1 MTGVEATDHVRV
13 GNINAAPFQ
22 NSGLLLATAEESSVF
37 TNFPFDGVFGLNR
50 RSVPSGGVDF
60 NVMIQ
65 AKTTGAV
72 DKNIVAF
79 WLGGPPGDQ
88 GGAMAVGGVDNRFFE
103 QDMSWH
109 DVVDNPFG
117 NWMLK
122 LDSLKLGGVE
132 VCEGGCTTIVDTG
145 TSLLVVSEAVD
156 NQIKS
161 HVNIKENCDNFVSNP
176 DMVFS
181 YNGHEYTLKAS
192 DYVVEMV
199 DGSSKSCSSA
209 IVPME
214 GSLKDKISKI
224 VPAGIGVNTENILIM
239 GDVFLRRI
247 YTAFDNS
254 DIDHPKV
261 GMAVAKT
268 QAEVTQFLMD

>member
-1 MTGVEATDHVRV
+1 MLFES
-13 GNINAAPFQ
+13 APAILNPCLQHSF
-22 NSGLLLATAEESSVF
+22 LLACSMQCVF
-37 TNFPFDGVFGLNR
+37 FGLMAC
-50 RSVPSGGVDF
+50 SGSPSAA
-60 NVMIQ
+60 Q
-65 AKTTGAV
+65 
-72 DKNIVAF
+72 
-79 WLGGPPGDQ
+79 
-88 GGAMAVGGVDNRFFE
+88 
-103 QDMSWH
+103 
-109 DVVDNPFG
+109 
-117 NWMLK
+117 
-122 LDSLKLGGVE
+122 

-161 HVNIKENCDNFVSNP
+161 HVNIKENCNDYAANP

-181 YNGHEYTLKAS
+181 YSGHEYTLKAS